1 MHNETFSKVEHKA
14 HLNKCIKAEII
25 SYILSDHNRIR
36 LQFKAKE
43 SKEHAET
50 HGDWQHTKHSW
61 IKWKQNV
68 PKIKWNENTT
78 HPSLHNTVKVAI
90 RGKRMLQMPT

>member
-50 HGDWQHTKHSW
+50 HGD
-61 IKWKQNV
+61 
-68 PKIKWNENTT
+68 
-78 HPSLHNTVKVAI
+78 
-90 RGKRMLQMPT
+90 